1 MQFYGFYMRKIAI
14 LSGILILGLIAS
26 LALLNSNIKNN
37 DTYTNSWTKAI
48 CDENNYCQDYEI
60 FCKGKELV
68 SISPITGAAIQ
79 FSEHWEDPRGE
90 ETRDKIC

>member
-1 MQFYGFYMRKIAI
+1 MKKIVI

-37 DTYTNSWTKAI
+37 DPETTYTNSWTKAI

-68 SISPITGAAIQ
+68 RISPITGAAIQ
-79 FSEHWEDPRGE
+79 FSENWEDPRDE
-90 ETRDKIC
+90 ETRNRVC

>member
-1 MQFYGFYMRKIAI
+1 MRKIVI

-37 DTYTNSWTKAI
+37 DLEATYTNSWTKAI

-79 FSEHWEDPRGE
+79 FSENWEDPRDE
-90 ETRDKIC
+90 EKRNKVC